1 MGRDADMRCFR
12 FSSDAAYEQVRAA
25 LDTAFGYPSPAAET
39 TVAPTDSAPRDTQGR
54 IVLALKDNIY
64 DAAVTAGVLPWQ
76 GAGVS
81 EITEA
86 AYRAATTAS
95 YA

>member
-1 MGRDADMRCFR
+1 MRCFR

-39 TVAPTDSAPRDTQGR
+39 TIAPTEFAPRDTQGR
-54 IVLALKDNIY
+54 IVLALKDSIF
-64 DAAVTAGVLPWQ
+64 DAAVAAGVLPWQ